1 MNLTTYNF
9 NGAPV
14 RTVTLPNGE
23 PGFVGKDVAD
33 RLGYEDPTTAIRSH
47 CRGVQILHPIP
58 DALGRM
64 QPTRILTEP
73 DVLRLIVSS
82 TLPAAQEF
90 ERWVFEEVLPSIR
103 KTGSYSARPAAQ
115 AAEVTALQLALTSAQ
130 MTADILR
137 LEGSARLG
145 MVRQAHELAGAA
157 HLLPMLPAYAID
169 APPDELTTRGSS
181 RPTASMLTILQR
193 ACLGTACKKPTTK
206 MVASVYGVLLAAG
219 ILEQRTRPSTSSVTG
234 FTHFWSITEKG
245 LRFGK
250 NVTNEKNQR
259 EPAPHWYTDTAG
271 ELLDLAYTTA
281 RI

>member
-23 PGFVGKDVAD
+23 PGFVGKDVAE

-58 DALGRM
+58 DSLGRM
-64 QPTRILTEP
+64 QQTRILTEP

-82 TLPAAQEF
+82 TLPEAEAF

-103 KTGSYSARPAAQ
+103 KTGAYTMHPPAQ
-115 AAEVTALQLALTSAQ
+115 AHDVTALQLALVSAQ
-130 MTADILR
+130 MSADILR

-145 MVRQAHELAGAA
+145 MLRQAHELAGAG

-169 APPDELTTRGSS
+169 APSDAPAASSEVTASLTELLRKNGVKMSAFAANKRLAELGFIAPEVRSTSNGGTRGFW
-181 RPTASMLTILQR
+181 
-193 ACLGTACKKPTTK
+193 
-206 MVASVYGVLLAAG
+206 
-219 ILEQRTRPSTSSVTG
+219 SVTPAG
-234 FTHFWSITEKG
+234 
-245 LRFGK
+245 RAYGK
-250 NVTNEKNQR
+250 NVTSASSPR
-259 EPAPHWYTDTAG
+259 ETQPHWYVSKFD
-271 ELLDLAYTTA
+271 LLLAKIRNA
-281 RI
+281 